1 MNIKQLKKELKLNK
15 MKTLHEEAEDLL
27 EENYNYV
34 MHLKISGNERKTIAK
49 KNLLLCLDRQID
61 LMKCLDI
68 ADRNLKYNIV
78 GELYMLRCEVETL

>member
-1 MNIKQLKKELKLNK
+1 

>member
-1 MNIKQLKKELKLNK
+1 
-15 MKTLHEEAEDLL
+15 MKTLHEEAKELL

-68 ADRNLKYNIV
+68 ADRNLKYNVV
-78 GELYMLRCEVETL
+78 GELYMLRCEVEAL